1 METEHR
7 WQDVHGRIGTNNSS
21 GVYYTYY
28 SDGAGA
34 NRLSQQAPGYKARLD
49 VMASSSRKVL
59 VTLNFYA
66 MPAPGKSASALDV
79 QTAKD
84 LLVDQVNAVWNQKKL
99 KIVILVLDGH
109 GRPNGVSRR
118 LDVEFRIRWTASIG
132 SADYALCVYPSPE
145 DLPKAPPP
153 RIDRPAF
160 VMPAAGAT
168 SGRIEMHISGGSAAW
183 IYSHEFGHCIGLPDE
198 YSHPGVSYLKPG
210 RDGLFL
216 QRPGSAIPEN
226 RRGRVTAHGRDPD
239 LRTEMSTHQTTSL
252 LPRHLWP
259 TAIEV
264 RRLLNLHAKHTK
276 YGLDVVFP

>member
-7 WQDVHGRIGTNNSS
+7 WQDVHGRISTNNSS
-21 GVYYTYY
+21 GVYYNYY

-34 NRLSQQAPGYKARLD
+34 NRLNQQAPGYKARLD
-49 VMASSSRKVL
+49 VLASSSRKVL

-66 MPAPGKSASALDV
+66 MPAPGKSTSAVDV

-99 KIVILVLDGH
+99 KIVVLVLDAR

-132 SADYALCVYPSPE
+132 SADYALCVYPDIY
-145 DLPKAPPP
+145 DLPAAEG
-153 RIDRPAF
+153 RTDRPAF
-160 VMPAAGAT
+160 VMPAAGAR
-168 SGRIEMHISGGSAAW
+168 SGRIEIHIASRSAAW

-216 QRPGSAIPEN
+216 QRPGSTIPDD
-226 RRGRVTAHGRDPD
+226 RQGRVTAYGRDPD
-239 LRTEMSTHQTTSL
+239 LR
-252 LPRHLWP
+252 P
-259 TAIEV
+259 
-264 RRLLNLHAKHTK
+264 K
-276 YGLDVVFP
+276 